1 MREKFKTC
9 ISNGR
14 ERYWDGQERSVA
26 FPESLLDFLY
36 WDMKKVE
43 ADFHKLS
50 VIAQRECATV
60 ETILSYFTGNNAY
73 FGLLLWSWQHRR
85 PCESVEQWIRQL
97 EAMPKKLARLQRQ
110 ALDLFDHVLNTDLG
124 KQTPEQRMAAYY
136 ADNPEY
142 CIMVYKFQPQKL
154 YYEMYDGDTFAEV
167 LYPDSIYDLI
177 DYHLKECVRRGVKL
191 RKCKNCGR
199 YFVVSGHGGAEYCD
213 RSFNGGRTC
222 KETGAVRVWTIKHN
236 EDELFRE
243 YRREYKKRFARIRT
257 GRTTKE
263 QFYAWSE
270 QAREKKKACETGKLP
285 RVEFIEWLKE
295 DEV

>member
-1 MREKFKTC
+1 MKETFKTC

-14 ERYWDGQERSVA
+14 ELYWDGNERSIA

-36 WDMKKVE
+36 WDME
-43 ADFHKLS
+43 TLMINLQRTAAM
-50 VIAQRECATV
+50 AQQECAAV
-60 ETILSYFTGNNAY
+60 ETMLSCLTEQNAY
-73 FGLLLWSWQHRR
+73 FGFLLWSWQHRR
-85 PCESVEQWIRQL
+85 PCESGGQWARQL
-97 EAMPKKLARLQRQ
+97 EAMPKKLVRLQRQ
-110 ALDLFDHVLNTDLG
+110 ALELFDYVLNTDLG
-124 KQTPEQRMAAYY
+124 KQTSEQRLAAYY
-136 ADNPEY
+136 AVASG
-142 CIMVYKFQPQKL
+142 CCAKVYQFQPQKL
-154 YYEMYDGDTFAEV
+154 YYEPFDHDIFAEV

-177 DYHLKECVRRGVKL
+177 DYHLKECMRRGVKL

-213 RSFNGGRTC
+213 RVFKGGRTC
-222 KETGAVRVWTIKHN
+222 KEIGATRVWTIKQN

-257 GRTTKE
+257 GRITKE

-270 QAREKKKACETGKLP
+270 QAREKKEACETGKLP

-295 DEV
+295 YEV

>member
-73 FGLLLWSWQHRR
+73 YGLLLWSWRHRR
-85 PCESVEQWIRQL
+85 PCESVEQWMRQL

-110 ALDLFDHVLNTDLG
+110 AL
-124 KQTPEQRMAAYY
+124 
-136 ADNPEY
+136 
-142 CIMVYKFQPQKL
+142 
-154 YYEMYDGDTFAEV
+154 
-167 LYPDSIYDLI
+167 
-177 DYHLKECVRRGVKL
+177 
-191 RKCKNCGR
+191 
-199 YFVVSGHGGAEYCD
+199 
-213 RSFNGGRTC
+213 
-222 KETGAVRVWTIKHN
+222 
-236 EDELFRE
+236 ELL
-243 YRREYKKRFARIRT
+243 T
-257 GRTTKE
+257 V
-263 QFYAWSE
+263 
-270 QAREKKKACETGKLP
+270 C
-285 RVEFIEWLKE
+285 
-295 DEV
+295 

>member
-1 MREKFKTC
+1 MQEKFKTC
-9 ISNGR
+9 IANGR

-43 ADFHKLS
+43 ADFRKLS
-50 VIAQRECATV
+50 VIAQRECESI
-60 ETILSYFTGNNAY
+60 ETILSYFRGNNAY

-85 PCESVEQWIRQL
+85 PCESVEQWMRQL
-97 EAMPKKLARLQRQ
+97 KAMPKKLARLQRQ
-110 ALDLFDHVLNTDLG
+110 ALDLFDHVLNTDLD

-142 CIMVYKFQPQKL
+142 CIMVYKFQPQRL

-177 DYHLKECVRRGVKL
+177 DYHLKECIRRGVKL

-222 KETGAVRVWTIKHN
+222 KETGVCGCGRLSITRMSCFGSTAGSTRSGLPVSAQAAPRRSNSTHGASRPERKRKPARPAS
-236 EDELFRE
+236 FR
-243 YRREYKKRFARIRT
+243 
-257 GRTTKE
+257 
-263 QFYAWSE
+263 AWSLSS
-270 QAREKKKACETGKLP
+270 G
-285 RVEFIEWLKE
+285 
-295 DEV
+295 

>member
-1 MREKFKTC
+1 M
-9 ISNGR
+9 
-14 ERYWDGQERSVA
+14 
-26 FPESLLDFLY
+26 
-36 WDMKKVE
+36 
-43 ADFHKLS
+43 
-50 VIAQRECATV
+50 
-60 ETILSYFTGNNAY
+60 
-73 FGLLLWSWQHRR
+73 
-85 PCESVEQWIRQL
+85 RQL
-97 EAMPKKLARLQRQ
+97 ETMPKKLARLQRQ
-110 ALDLFDHVLNTDLG
+110 ALELFDRVLNTDLD

-136 ADNPEY
+136 ADIPEY

-154 YYEMYDGDTFAEV
+154 YYEMYDPDTFAEV

-213 RSFNGGRTC
+213 RPFNGGRTC

-270 QAREKKKACETGKLP
+270 QAREKKEACETGKLP

-295 DEV
+295 T